1 MGGGCL
7 GESLTSSTVGCHA
20 SALGPN
26 ERWRRTGDYLQ
37 PAAASR
43 RAYILPM
50 SPMPMMPTVKPSMP
64 SGTWAVC
71 DEAAIFA
78 DQPAAESGTE
88 LARNGSHSSSPDA
101 LVDGS
106 LLPGAREV

>member
-1 MGGGCL
+1 MREG
-7 GESLTSSTVGCHA
+7 
-20 SALGPN
+20 
-26 ERWRRTGDYLQ
+26 TGDYLQ

-43 RAYILPM
+43 RAYILPI

-64 SGTWAVC
+64 SGTCEVC

-88 LARNGSHSSSPDA
+88 LARNGSHSSSSDT
-101 LVDGS
+101 LVKKLVATRREGGVS
-106 LLPGAREV
+106 CRCVLLSKVAQGKA